1 MQIVLKPFGGTK
13 MFEYIT
19 HYYNSVPFRS
29 LSALSRSEAMKVM
42 EELCDDSPIFERFKE
57 PVQYWENRLEAENW
71 LRNGFKEKGGVPK
84 DKYPFYAVLGTA
96 DWIENY
102 ALSEGLDLN
111 LLRIPLSLFSEKDV
125 SFTVPDSMVSF
136 WIGRDKPKEYYNAN
150 FHGQLFTISEIKA
163 KMTADVMS
171 KLESMIPSGI
181 PYIEAQIWNHEIAK
195 NFYNNQTLNL
205 K

>member
-1 MQIVLKPFGGTK
+1 M

-19 HYYNSVPFRS
+19 HYYYTVPFRS

-102 ALSEGLDLN
+102 TLSEGLDVK
-111 LLRIPLSLFSEKDV
+111 LLRIPLSLFSDKDV
-125 SFTVPDSMVSF
+125 SFTLPDSMVSF
-136 WIGRDKPKEYYNAN
+136 WIGRDKPEEYYNSKY
-150 FHGQLFTISEIKA
+150 HGQIFTLSEVKTM
-163 KMTADVMS
+163 MTTDLMN
-171 KLESMIPSGI
+171 KFQLLIPKGTI
-181 PYIEAQIWNHEIAK
+181 PYIEAQIWNHEIAMNYYK
-195 NFYNNQTLNL
+195 SQISNSNQR
-205 K
+205 